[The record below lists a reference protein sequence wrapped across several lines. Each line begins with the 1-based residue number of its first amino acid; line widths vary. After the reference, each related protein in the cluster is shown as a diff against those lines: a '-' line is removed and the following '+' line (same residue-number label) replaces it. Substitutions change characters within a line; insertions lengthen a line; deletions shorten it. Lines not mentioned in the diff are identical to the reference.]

1 MVPGITER
9 ERLASE
15 ARRRDWLA
23 GAHPGATRGTPAA
36 VHDRSALRQRARTP
50 RTPWPRAIPSLP
62 DLRVACDRMRRWVGG
77 RIGTPRQ
84 TILDP

>member
-23 GAHPGATRGTPAA
+23 GANPGATRGTPAA
-36 VHDRSALRQRARTP
+36 VHDRSALRHRVWTP
-50 RTPWPRAIPSLP
+50 RTPRPRTIPSLP
-62 DLRVACDRMRRWVGG
+62 DLRVACARVRRLVAGF
-77 RIGTPRQ
+77 IGTPRR